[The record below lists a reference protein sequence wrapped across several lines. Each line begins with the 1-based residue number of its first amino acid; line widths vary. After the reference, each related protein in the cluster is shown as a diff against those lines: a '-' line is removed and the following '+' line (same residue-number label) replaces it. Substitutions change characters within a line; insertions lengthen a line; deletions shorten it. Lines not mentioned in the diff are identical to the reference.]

1 MENPLSYN
9 RKDEHLLSK
18 ATSVLILVFDDTT
31 EQRKMFF
38 FRCTNHE
45 TLPDLFSI
53 FEVYFH
59 LCLRPLLMKSS
70 LLFRGDATFCR
81 IRDTPL

>member
-18 ATSVLILVFDDTT
+18 ATSVPILIFDDTT

-45 TLPDLFSI
+45 TLPDFFQYLKF
-53 FEVYFH
+53 
-59 LCLRPLLMKSS
+59 
-70 LLFRGDATFCR
+70 TFTYALDHC
-81 IRDTPL
+81 